1 MKQNREPLVHLVK
14 RDNIAPWKPWVI
26 RAATIVG
33 GLIFICLLCFAE
45 LKISPFK
52 VLKYMFVGSFGSEH
66 NVLVL
71 FRQMSLLLIIA
82 LAITPAFKMRFWN
95 IGAEGQVLI
104 GAFGACACM
113 FYCGGKMSDA
123 GLIVLMFFVSIAAG
137 IVWAVIP
144 ALFKAKWNTNET
156 LFTLMMNYIALQIV
170 LYFIKVWVPGGTG
183 SLDPIKYGN
192 LPPIAGG
199 DYYFTIIFAA
209 IITVAMFCYLRFSKH
224 GYEITVVGESVNTA
238 KYIGI
243 NVKKVIIRTLILS
256 GAICGIAGFLI
267 VAGVDHMVSKST
279 VGGQGF
285 TAVLVSWLAQ
295 FNPIGMIFTSFLV
308 AFLTRGTQEV
318 MTSAGITNNF
328 FAQVVTGIMFI
339 IILASEFL
347 IRYKVVFKK
356 KNKDATSSTDAP
368 KAESAEQIETEIET
382 ETVDI
387 EQVADQTQLAD
398 NSAEN
403 PETALDK
410 GVN

>member
-1 MKQNREPLVHLVK
+1 
-14 RDNIAPWKPWVI
+14 
-26 RAATIVG
+26 
-33 GLIFICLLCFAE
+33 
-45 LKISPFK
+45 
-52 VLKYMFVGSFGSEH
+52 
-66 NVLVL
+66 
-71 FRQMSLLLIIA
+71 
-82 LAITPAFKMRFWN
+82 
-95 IGAEGQVLI
+95 
-104 GAFGACACM
+104 
-113 FYCGGKMSDA
+113 
-123 GLIVLMFFVSIAAG
+123 
-137 IVWAVIP
+137 
-144 ALFKAKWNTNET
+144 
-156 LFTLMMNYIALQIV
+156 
-170 LYFIKVWVPGGTG
+170 
-183 SLDPIKYGN
+183 
-192 LPPIAGG
+192 
-199 DYYFTIIFAA
+199 
-209 IITVAMFCYLRFSKH
+209 MFCYLRFSKH

-356 KNKDATSSTDAP
+356 KNKDATSSSDAP
-368 KAESAEQIETEIET
+368 KNECAEQIET

-403 PETALDK
+403 PETASDK

>member
-1 MKQNREPLVHLVK
+1 MKQNKEPLVHLVK

-26 RAATIVG
+26 RAASIIG

-45 LKISPFK
+45 LKVSPFK
-52 VLKYMFVGSFGSEH
+52 VIKYMFVGAFGTEH
-66 NVLVL
+66 NILVM

-113 FYCGGKMSDA
+113 FYCGGKMSNA
-123 GLIVLMFFVSIAAG
+123 GLIVLMLVVSIVAG
-137 IVWAVIP
+137 VIWAVIP

-156 LFTLMMNYIALQIV
+156 LFTLMMNYIALQVV
-170 LYFIKVWVPGGTG
+170 LYFIKVWVPGGSG
-183 SLDPIKYGN
+183 SLNPIKYGN
-192 LPPIAGG
+192 LPQIAGG
-199 DYYFTIIFAA
+199 DYYFSMIFAA
-209 IITVAMFCYLRFSKH
+209 VITVAMFCYLRFSKH

-267 VAGVDHMVSKST
+267 VAGIDHTISKDT

-295 FNPIGMIFTSFLV
+295 FNPIAMVFTSFLV

-318 MTSAGITNNF
+318 MTSSGITNNF

-347 IRYKVVFKK
+347 IRYQIVFRKK
-356 KNKDATSSTDAP
+356 HKDSIG
-368 KAESAEQIETEIET
+368 SAEPAQDTNVAVDTENASNEPIVQSAQEEEIIADSVENST
-382 ETVDI
+382 E
-387 EQVADQTQLAD
+387 
-398 NSAEN
+398 
-403 PETALDK
+403 K

>member
-1 MKQNREPLVHLVK
+1 
-14 RDNIAPWKPWVI
+14 
-26 RAATIVG
+26 
-33 GLIFICLLCFAE
+33 
-45 LKISPFK
+45 
-52 VLKYMFVGSFGSEH
+52 
-66 NVLVL
+66 
-71 FRQMSLLLIIA
+71 
-82 LAITPAFKMRFWN
+82 
-95 IGAEGQVLI
+95 
-104 GAFGACACM
+104 
-113 FYCGGKMSDA
+113 
-123 GLIVLMFFVSIAAG
+123 
-137 IVWAVIP
+137 
-144 ALFKAKWNTNET
+144 
-156 LFTLMMNYIALQIV
+156 
-170 LYFIKVWVPGGTG
+170 
-183 SLDPIKYGN
+183 
-192 LPPIAGG
+192 
-199 DYYFTIIFAA
+199 
-209 IITVAMFCYLRFSKH
+209 MFCYLRFSKH

-356 KNKDATSSTDAP
+356 KNKDATSSADAP
-368 KAESAEQIETEIET
+368 KDESAEQIETEIET

-387 EQVADQTQLAD
+387 EQVADKTQLAD

>member
-33 GLIFICLLCFAE
+33 GLIFVCLLCFAE

-52 VLKYMFVGSFGSEH
+52 VLKYMFVGSFGSEY

-156 LFTLMMNYIALQIV
+156 LFTLMMNYIALQVV
-170 LYFIKVWVPGGTG
+170 LYFIKVWVPGGSG
-183 SLDPIKYGN
+183 SLNPIKYGN
-192 LPPIAGG
+192 LPQIAGG
-199 DYYFTIIFAA
+199 DYYFSMIFAA
-209 IITVAMFCYLRFSKH
+209 VITVAMFCYLRFSKH

-243 NVKKVIIRTLILS
+243 NVKKVIIRTMILS
-256 GAICGIAGFLI
+256 GALCGLAGFLL
-267 VAGVDHMVSKST
+267 VAGTNHTISKDLA
-279 VGGQGF
+279 GGNGF
-285 TAVLVSWLAQ
+285 TAIMVSWLAK
-295 FNPIGMIFTSFLV
+295 FNPVTMVVTSFLIV
-308 AFLTRGTQEV
+308 FLQKG
-318 MTSAGITNNF
+318 AGEIATTFRLNES
-328 FAQVVTGIMFI
+328 VSDILTGIIIFFI
-339 IILASEFL
+339 IGCEFF
-347 IRYKVVFKK
+347 INYKI
-356 KNKDATSSTDAP
+356 NKRS
-368 KAESAEQIETEIET
+368 KQKE
-382 ETVDI
+382 V
-387 EQVADQTQLAD
+387 
-398 NSAEN
+398 
-403 PETALDK
+403 K
-410 GVN
+410 